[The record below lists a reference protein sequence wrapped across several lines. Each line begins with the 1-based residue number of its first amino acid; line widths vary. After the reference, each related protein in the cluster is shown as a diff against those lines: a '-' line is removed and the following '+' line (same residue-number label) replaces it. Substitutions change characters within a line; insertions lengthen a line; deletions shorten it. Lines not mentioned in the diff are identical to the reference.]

1 MSVISIPEGLQTR
14 HCELGEGV
22 LDEIP
27 AILRKYWT
35 LGTVILVADTNTW
48 AVAGEKVQQV
58 LNEAKIP
65 MASPKIFPGKPI
77 LPPDYRFVQEL
88 IPLLKG
94 KIPIAVG
101 SGVINDLVKC
111 ASTEAGCAGYMVVGT
126 ACSVDGYTS
135 YGAALVVDGFK
146 KTVPCAAPLAVLADS
161 RILATAPSPMAAS
174 GYADML
180 AKVFS
185 GADWHIAATLGITPY
200 NETAWQMTQVKL
212 RQWVGDPEG
221 IAAAD
226 PSALGNLF
234 EGLAA
239 TGFSMQFMHDS
250 RPASGA
256 EHLLS
261 HIWEMDGVTYNG
273 EHPSHGFKV
282 GIGIMMVSSLMEN
295 VFSKSRQEIAE
306 ICAKAPYKTVE
317 QRLAEIDCELA
328 DSMILEQVKKV
339 CIEKLPDEQTLRK
352 RLSCM
357 VENWEKMKELVF
369 NQIIPSQ
376 EVRRRMKVVG
386 CPVHPSG
393 VGVDR
398 AEMRRA
404 VICAQM
410 IRNRY
415 TVLDLLYDMGILEQ
429 TMEAVIEKVFEQ

>member
-1 MSVISIPEGLQTR
+1 MLN
-14 HCELGEGV
+14 
-22 LDEIP
+22 EIP
-27 AILRKYWT
+27 AILGKLWAP
-35 LGTVILVADTNTW
+35 GTVILVADTNTW
-48 AVAGEKVQQV
+48 AVVGEKVQQV
-58 LNEAKIP
+58 LEEAGIS
-65 MASPKIFPGKPI
+65 MASPKIFPGQPI

-94 KIPIAVG
+94 RIPIAVG

-161 RILATAPSPMAAS
+161 RILATAPSAMAAS

-180 AKVFS
+180 AKVVS

-221 IAAAD
+221 IAAAN
-226 PSALGNLF
+226 PAALANLF

-239 TGFSMQFMHDS
+239 TGFAMQLMHDS

-261 HIWEMDGVTYNG
+261 HVWEMDGVTFQG

-282 GIGIMMVSSLMEN
+282 GIGILMVVSLMEH
-295 VFSKSRQEIAE
+295 VFSKSKKEIAE
-306 ICAKAPYKTVE
+306 ICAKAPLVSAE
-317 QRLAEIDCELA
+317 QRLAEINYALA
-328 DSMILEQVKKV
+328 GTAILEQVKRV
-339 CIEKLPDEQTLRK
+339 SLEKLPNQQALQE
-352 RLSCM
+352 RLSCI
-357 VENWEKMKELVF
+357 VEKWEVMKKLVL
-369 NQIIPSQ
+369 NQIFPFQ
-376 EVRRRMKVVG
+376 EIRRRMKVVG

-393 VGVDR
+393 IGVDR
-398 AEMRRA
+398 SEMRRA

-415 TVLDLLYDMGILEQ
+415 TILDLLYDMGILEQ
-429 TMEAVIEKVFEQ
+429 SMEAVMDKVFE

>member
-1 MSVISIPEGLQTR
+1 MSVISIPEGLQTK

-22 LDEIP
+22 LNEIP
-27 AILRKYWT
+27 AILRKYWAQ
-35 LGTVILVADTNTW
+35 GTVILVADTNTW
-48 AVAGEKVQQV
+48 AVAGEKVQQILRESNISMV
-58 LNEAKIP
+58 T
-65 MASPKIFPGKPI
+65 PKIFPGQPI
-77 LPPDYRFVQEL
+77 LPPDYRFVQQL

-101 SGVINDLVKC
+101 SGVMNDLVKC

-161 RILATAPSPMAAS
+161 HILATAPSQMAAS

-180 AKVFS
+180 AKVAS

-221 IAAAD
+221 IA
-226 PSALGNLF
+226 SANPTALANLF

-239 TGFSMQFMHDS
+239 TGFAMQYMHDS

-261 HIWEMDGVTYNG
+261 HVWEMDGVTFKG

-282 GIGIMMVSSLMEN
+282 GIGILMVVSLMEY
-295 VFSKSRQEIAE
+295 VFSKSKKEIAE
-306 ICAKAPYKTVE
+306 ICAKAPLKTVE
-317 QRLAEIDCELA
+317 QRLAEINNALA
-328 DSMILEQVKKV
+328 GSTILEQVKKV
-339 CIEKLPDEQTLRK
+339 CVEKLPDEQTLRK
-352 RLSCM
+352 RLSCI
-357 VENWEKMKELVF
+357 VEKWGQMKELVL
-369 NQIIPSQ
+369 NQIFSFQ
-376 EVRRRMKVVG
+376 EMRRRMKVVG

-393 VGVDR
+393 IGVDR
-398 AEMRRA
+398 KEMRRA

-415 TVLDLLYDMGILEQ
+415 TILDLLYDMGILEQ
-429 TMEAVIEKVFEQ
+429 SMNAVIDQVFEQ